1 MAASFV
7 EMRAASCPSQDLAT
21 TNLAFVSPE
30 DAARLGARAEA
41 GPVVFSV
48 QAHPGVEPGSFAL
61 NTVQRRLLR
70 VSAGD
75 PVDVRPWPGPAL
87 PGEVFTLELAFVTN
101 KPGREEEIDAE
112 VLARSLGGRFA
123 GQVFTEGQRLV
134 VEYIGTN
141 FIATVQG
148 VLCAGDPASRG
159 APHEGSRAEV
169 SPGGGTS
176 FTFATPSG
184 SGIRVVNQKA
194 QAQQLFKQKDFNF
207 ESLGIGGL
215 DRQFDEIFRRA
226 FASRVYPAH
235 VVAKLGIHHVKGM
248 LLHGPPGT
256 GKTLIARQIG
266 KMLNGKEPKVVKGPE
281 ILSKYVG
288 ASEENIRNLFA
299 DAEEEQASK
308 GEESELHIIIFD
320 EIDSICKQRGSARDG
335 TGVHDT
341 IVNQLLTKIDGVDA
355 LNNILL
361 IGMTNRKDMLDDAM
375 LRPGRLEVQIEIGL
389 PDEGGRQQILQIHT
403 SKMDQHQFLDRGVDT
418 AALAARTQNYSGAEL
433 EGLVKSATS
442 FALNRNVDVSDLS
455 APLDEENLK
464 VEMGDFEN
472 ALQEVKPAFGAAV
485 DSLEALRTYGM
496 YEISEGHSHVMAT
509 CRMLVQQLQRSEKNP
524 LMTCMLQGAA
534 GAGKTA
540 AAATLALESCFPFI
554 KLVTAESM
562 VGFSEQAKCSQIA
575 KVFEDAYKSSLSVV
589 VLDEI
594 ERLLEYVPI
603 GPRFSNVCLQALL
616 VLLKRKPPPG
626 HKLFVLGTT
635 SSADVMSCM
644 GLDAAFSYTVE
655 LPCLD
660 AASIRSVVRTLDVFP
675 ERDLEAAVNLLDRG
689 LSLKRLLMLL
699 ELAKQESKS
708 ATIHMDTFVQV
719 LEDLTVGR
727 G

>member
-1 MAASFV
+1 MATGFT
-7 EMRAASCPSQDLAT
+7 EMRAAPCPSQDLAT
-21 TNLAFVSPE
+21 TNLAFCSPA

-41 GPVVFSV
+41 GPAVFSV

-87 PGEVFTLELAFVTN
+87 PAEVFTLELAFVTN

-148 VLCAGDPASRG
+148 VLCGDPAGG
-159 APHEGSRAEV
+159 APAEGSRAELL
-169 SPGGGTS
+169 PGGATT
-176 FTFATPSG
+176 FTFTTPSG
-184 SGIRVVNQKA
+184 SGIKVINQKA

-215 DRQFDEIFRRA
+215 DTQFDEIFRRA
-226 FASRVYPAH
+226 FASRVYPPH

-256 GKTLIARQIG
+256 GKTLIARKIG
-266 KMLNGKEPKVVKGPE
+266 QMLNGKEPKVVKGPE

-288 ASEENIRNLFA
+288 ASEENIRALFA

-308 GEESELHIIIFD
+308 GEDSELHIIIFD

-389 PDEGGRQQILQIHT
+389 PDEAGRQQILKIHT

-442 FALNRNVDVSDLS
+442 FALNRNVNVNDLS

-496 YEISEGHSHVMAT
+496 YEISEAHSHVMST
-509 CRMLVQQLQRSEKNP
+509 CRMLVEQLKRSEKNP

-540 AAATLALESCFPFI
+540 AAATLALESGFPFI

-655 LPCLD
+655 LPALD
-660 AASIRSVVRTLDVFP
+660 AGSILSVVRTLDVFP

-689 LSLKRLLMLL
+689 LSLKRLLMIL

-708 ATIHMDTFVQV
+708 STINMDTFVQV
-719 LEDLTVGR
+719 LEDLV
-727 G
+727 